1 MKQQRRST
9 AATAITSLIGGVLWI
24 SITTTSLVVYR
35 AIQNT
40 SNFSRH
46 ALPQEEENNLNMVNS
61 KRKRRETNLHQSQQ
75 TQHTSREKPHKF
87 GFIHIP
93 KTGGS
98 SIEIAGAK
106 EGLNWGSCM
115 FKPLLPETNDD
126 IQSNTTIECPTD
138 EIRELFRGR
147 PVPRN
152 VRRSLAPWHV
162 PMQCIPN
169 PFYRD
174 LFEELFVVVRNP
186 FDRML
191 SEYYFNCE
199 DFGLH
204 RCNKDNRNDPAFM
217 NGWIQESITK
227 QATSDDPKCNQY
239 ARGHFIRQS
248 DFVYH
253 GTRRVVKHILRME
266 HLEEDFQH
274 LMNSHVSTQHITLPT
289 QKEKSRDTSQDILSV
304 HDFTSTTVEIIQ
316 KMYAE
321 DFELGNYSLTI
332 M

>member
-1 MKQQRRST
+1 MKQQKRST
-9 AATAITSLIGGVLWI
+9 AATAITSLIGCVLWI
-24 SITTTSLVVYR
+24 SITTTSLVMYR

-40 SNFSRH
+40 RNFSRR
-46 ALPQEEENNLNMVNS
+46 ASPQEEENTLGTANS
-61 KRKRRETNLHQSQQ
+61 KGKTIETDLQQ
-75 TQHTSREKPHKF
+75 THHTSRKKPRKF

-126 IQSNTTIECPTD
+126 VQRQTATAIDCPTD

-199 DFGLH
+199 DFGRR
-204 RCNKDNRNDPAFM
+204 RCDKDNRNDPAFM
-217 NGWIQESITK
+217 NGWIQESITT

-289 QKEKSRDTSQDILSV
+289 QKEKSRDTSQDVLSV
-304 HDFTSTTVEIIQ
+304 RDLTSTTVEIIQ
-316 KMYAE
+316 KIYAE
-321 DFELGNYSLTI
+321 DFVLGNYSLTI